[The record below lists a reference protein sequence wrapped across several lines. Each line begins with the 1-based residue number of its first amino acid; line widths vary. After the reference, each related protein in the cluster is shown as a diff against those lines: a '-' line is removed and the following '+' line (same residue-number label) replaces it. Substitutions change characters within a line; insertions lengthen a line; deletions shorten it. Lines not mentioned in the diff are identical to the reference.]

1 MKTNLVI
8 TLITGMFLTLTASSC
23 LLQGQVV
30 TGSKN
35 YITKKVETKDFDA
48 IKLQNSMNVTYQ
60 QAAEHRIEIYGSDNI
75 VPLVVTEVDGGTLVI
90 KYQKKNVRIR
100 NGKLEVRVFSPD
112 LNRLTINGSGDVK
125 FANGVKT
132 EKDMELCINGS
143 GDIKGKGFSCRKM
156 KVAINGSGDVALQDI
171 QSEEC
176 AASISGSGDISLSG
190 ETTDAKYRISGSGDI
205 RAAKLMARNVEASTS
220 GSGDIQCYASEKLTG
235 RISGSGDIA
244 YKGNPREVNGPQKKI
259 RKM

>member
-23 LLQGQVV
+23 LLQGKVV

-48 IKLQNSMNVTYQ
+48 IKLQSSMDVTYHQ
-60 QAAEHRIEIYGSDNI
+60 GADRRIEIYGSDNI
-75 VPLVVTEVDGGTLVI
+75 VPLVETEVDGGTLVI
-90 KYQKKNVRIR
+90 KYQKNLQIR

-125 FANGVKT
+125 FANGIKT
-132 EKDMELCINGS
+132 EKDIELCINGS
-143 GDIKGKGFSCRKM
+143 GDIQGKGFSCRKM
-156 KVAINGSGDVALQDI
+156 KVSINGSGDVALQEI
-171 QSEEC
+171 QSKEC

-190 ETTDAKYRISGSGDI
+190 ETTDAKYRIGGSGDI
-205 RAAKLMARNVEASTS
+205 RAAKLVARNVEASTS

-244 YKGNPREVNGPQKKI
+244 YKGNPREVNGSQKKM